1 LLLTLHTQVVH
12 VPTSLIMLVKHIK
25 PVLKG
30 VPPADPTCCS
40 IRRASPQ
47 NNPRIQAK
55 ARLRHGGLLKEQA
68 RPAIRHGPEWVVPRL
83 VNQRVLLRASET
95 ASAAARTRKKSL
107 VNCGLSA

>member
-47 NNPRIQAK
+47 QDELRIQAR
-55 ARLRHGGLLKEQA
+55 ARLKHVGLLKEQEQ
-68 RPAIRHGPEWVVPRL
+68 PAIRDGPE
-83 VNQRVLLRASET
+83 
-95 ASAAARTRKKSL
+95 
-107 VNCGLSA
+107 